1 MKLNKE
7 VDWLKQ
13 EVINIRQT
21 MNGMLDQINMCKD
34 TVTTIG
40 KTMNILHEEFEGLQT
55 QIDGSH
61 RRVHDQIVA
70 FKTKGMSKDIS

>member
-34 TVTTIG
+34 AAKTVT
-40 KTMNILHEEFEGLQT
+40 ILREEFERFQF
-55 QIDGSH
+55 QIDGSQ

-70 FKTKGMSKDIS
+70 FKTKTMSKDIS